1 MSIFVTEHAGV
12 GRLNG
17 SGVTPAPLAS
27 YAMTSAAAITPS
39 TNTQFVRVSA
49 DGGSWLGILASTTAA
64 LSSTNAFRIPAN
76 VQPELFAVPAG
87 FKLMA
92 AST

>member
-17 SGVTPAPLAS
+17 SGVTPAALAS
-27 YAMTSAAAITPS
+27 YAMTSAGAATPNA
-39 TNTQFVRVSA
+39 NTSFIRVSA
-49 DGGSWLGILASTTAA
+49 DAVSFLGIVASTTTA
-64 LSSTNAFRIPAN
+64 LSSTNAFRVPAN
-76 VQPELFAVPAG
+76 AAPELFAVPQG